1 MVFGPLFLFGG
12 YLYKK
17 KYMNFLVVFGTG
29 TPQQYIVSANTWSSC
44 LAYCEGTGKE
54 IQSIGTLS
62 KVTFF
67 PNVSGTNS
75 YQVTCSNAQGDL
87 KNLVVWETNV
97 DSLLT
102 WLDSQG
108 YNSIK
113 TIQQSDKSYV
123 VV

>member
-1 MVFGPLFLFGG
+1 
-12 YLYKK
+12 
-17 KYMNFLVVFGTG
+17 MNFLVIFGTG
-29 TPQQYIVSANTWSSC
+29 TPQQYVISTDTWASC

-67 PNVSGTNS
+67 PNVSGINS
-75 YQVTCSNAQGDL
+75 YQVSCSDAQGDL

-102 WLDSQG
+102 WLESQG